1 MVGIGLKIRL
11 EEERKG
17 NKIFKIM
24 FRSAV
29 MLKLVIQAI
38 FHVSKAIKRRQK
50 ISKNGGT
57 VLDGKQ

>member
-1 MVGIGLKIRL
+1 
-11 EEERKG
+11 
-17 NKIFKIM
+17 M